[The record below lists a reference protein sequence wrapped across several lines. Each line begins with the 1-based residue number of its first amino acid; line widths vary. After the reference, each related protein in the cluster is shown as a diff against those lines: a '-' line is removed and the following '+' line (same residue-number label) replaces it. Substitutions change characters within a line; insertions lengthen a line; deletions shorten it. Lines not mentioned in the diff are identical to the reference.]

1 MITEMNEFEVLQVV
15 EDLRQRGITHY
26 DMRQGNDCVWV
37 NYGRINAYYLFR
49 DGKIAEIVFD

>member
-1 MITEMNEFEVLQVV
+1 MMNEFEVIQVV

-49 DGKIAEIVFD
+49 DGKIAEIQFD